1 MALARLPLLQKL
13 GETLPAVEAA
23 GLDVT
28 VLHEDEGGNISVG
41 LFELP
46 KLDRAVVMPPKSE

>member
-1 MALARLPLLQKL
+1 
-13 GETLPAVEAA
+13 
-23 GLDVT
+23 